1 MFVRHALIPLAI
13 TAALTASAAAAQETS
28 TANIKGPERTDL
40 GTVELTQTPG
50 GVLLVADL
58 EGLPSGTHAFHI
70 HETGACD
77 PDFQAA
83 GGHFN
88 PTGAKHGFNNPDGP
102 HAGDMPNIHVG
113 SDGAFKFEVLNTMV
127 SLKQGE
133 SNSLFDDDGSA
144 IVIHAGAD
152 DYATDPAGDAGE
164 RIGCG
169 VIE

>member
-1 MFVRHALIPLAI
+1 MFLRDTLIPLAI
-13 TAALTASAAAAQETS
+13 TAALTASAAAAQES
-28 TANIKGPERTDL
+28 ATANIEGPDGTDL

-58 EGLPSGTHAFHI
+58 KGLPSGTHAFHI
-70 HETGACD
+70 HAVGACD

-113 SDGAFKFEVLNTMV
+113 SDGALKFEVLNTMV
-127 SLKQGE
+127 SLEQGE
-133 SNSLFDDDGSA
+133 SNSVFDEDGSA